1 MMRPH
6 KDAVRSPEIEA
17 VKRLRSGNTGTGVR
31 SRSRYG
37 VKPGAIYITRA
48 PGANTVKIMRYP
60 EISRAYQR
68 FTRLAQL
75 GTVRYFPWKWTVP
88 DLRGTTRAHIDVTQ
102 TSKFRKP
109 QRVHPTKGFRTPN
122 ARVTPVYVGREY
134 PKYARKYPRRP
145 GRSNTGIFAQGLRFG
160 NVRVVHTGHRIYY
173 RFLDSRRYPGAI
185 AESQYPPYSK
195 QTWMHRYARGKFTT
209 KVV

>member
-1 MMRPH
+1 MRLH
-6 KDAVRSPEIEA
+6 RDAVRSPEIEA

-88 DLRGTTRAHIDVTQ
+88 DLRGTTRSHYAVRNS
-102 TSKFRKP
+102 SKFRRTP
-109 QRVHPTKGFRTPN
+109 RLYGVRGFRTPN
-122 ARVTPVYVGREY
+122 ARVTHKYTGSEL
-134 PKYARKYPRRP
+134 PKYLRKYPIRRVRGTHNP
-145 GRSNTGIFAQGLRFG
+145 RSRGMRFDNARVTYSG
-160 NVRVVHTGHRIYY
+160 HLVYVR
-173 RFLDSRRYPGAI
+173 FPNSRREIGKTPERKAPWVPG
-185 AESQYPPYSK
+185 E
-195 QTWMHRYARGKFTT
+195 TWITRYARGKFQT
-209 KVV
+209 KRI